1 LRSRVDG
8 SAGRPALANRR
19 PAAAMAAFIVL
30 LLLVG
35 WGMFFGVVLP
45 GNYSVGNNAVFEF
58 GLALAAFSLGIR
70 HAFDADHI
78 AAIDNTTR
86 KLIADGQNP
95 MSVGFWFALG
105 HSTVV
110 IFAVALLAT
119 GVATLVPHFSDS
131 NSILAVIA
139 GSWGVLFSGL
149 FLVLIGTLN
158 LASLAGILR
167 ARRAAKAGN
176 YDESELESLLQKR
189 GALNRF
195 FGPVARRVDKPWKMY
210 PVGVLFGLGLDTAT
224 TVVLLV
230 IGGSA
235 ALLAPWYVI
244 MVLPILFTAGMTL
257 FDTLDGVL
265 MNRTYQWAYARPLR
279 KIYYNLTVTIMSIV
293 VAFLVGGMG
302 LIGLIAEHTRLHSG
316 PLAWMASIS
325 LDNLGYIIVGL
336 FAVTWLGSRA
346 YSAWHART
354 ESIIP
359 NHAMSG
365 DNTKW

>member
-1 LRSRVDG
+1 MRSNVDL
-8 SAGRPALANRR
+8 SAGNSAVSKWRPIAS
-19 PAAAMAAFIVL
+19 MGAFIGL

-45 GNYSVGNNAVFEF
+45 GDYSVGNNAVFGF
-58 GLALAAFSLGIR
+58 GLATAAFVLGIR

-110 IFAVALLAT
+110 IVAVLLVTT
-119 GVATLVPHFSDS
+119 GVTALVPHISDS
-131 NSILAVIA
+131 SSMLAVIA
-139 GSWGVLFSGL
+139 GTWGVLFSGL
-149 FLVLIGTLN
+149 FLVLIGALN
-158 LASLAGILR
+158 LVSLAGILR
-167 ARRAAKAGN
+167 ARRAYKAGN
-176 YDESELESLLQKR
+176 YDESELEFLLQKS

-195 FGPVARRVDKPWKMY
+195 LGPVARRVDKPWKMY
-210 PVGVLFGLGLDTAT
+210 PIGVLFGLGLDTAT
-224 TVVLLV
+224 TVTLFV
-230 IGGSA
+230 IGGGA
-235 ALLAPWYVI
+235 ALLAPWYVV

-257 FDTLDGVL
+257 FDTLDGIL
-265 MNRTYQWAYARPLR
+265 MNRAYQWAYARPLR
-279 KIYYNLTVTIMSIV
+279 KIHYNLTVTIMSV
-293 VAFLVGGMG
+293 LVAFFVGGMG
-302 LIGLIAEHTRLHSG
+302 LIGLFMEHSRGHSG

-325 LDNLGYIIVGL
+325 IDNLGYIIVAL

-346 YSAWHART
+346 YSARHV
-354 ESIIP
+354 P
-359 NHAMSG
+359 NQSFPTNAMSG

>member
-1 LRSRVDG
+1 
-8 SAGRPALANRR
+8 
-19 PAAAMAAFIVL
+19 MAAVIVVL
-30 LLLVG
+30 LVVG

-45 GNYSVGNNAVFEF
+45 GDYSVGNNAVFGF
-58 GLALAAFSLGIR
+58 GLAMAAFVLGIR

-110 IFAVALLAT
+110 ILAVALVTT
-119 GVATLVPHFSDS
+119 GVTTLVPQIS
-131 NSILAVIA
+131 NSSSMLAVIA
-139 GSWGVLFSGL
+139 GTWGVLFSGL
-149 FLVLIGTLN
+149 FLLLIGALN

-167 ARRAAKAGN
+167 ARRALKADT
-176 YDESELESLLQKR
+176 YDERQLEFLLQKG

-195 FGPVARRVDKPWKMY
+195 LGPIARRVDKPWKMY
-210 PVGVLFGLGLDTAT
+210 PIGVLFGLGLDTAT
-224 TVVLLV
+224 TVTLFV
-230 IGGSA
+230 IGGGA
-235 ALLAPWYVI
+235 ALLAPWYVV

-257 FDTLDGVL
+257 FDTLDGIL
-265 MNRTYQWAYARPLR
+265 MNRAYQWAHARPIR
-279 KIYYNLTVTIMSIV
+279 KIHYNLTVTIMSIL
-293 VAFLVGGMG
+293 VAFFVGGMG
-302 LIGLIAEHTRLHSG
+302 LIGLLVEQARGHSG
-316 PLAWMASIS
+316 PLAWIASIS

-346 YSAWHART
+346 YSARHSRT

-359 NHAMSG
+359 NNAMSG